1 MDEGTGGGLH
11 TTFSLGGGQM
21 NKHLI
26 RNRFYKVMMDHKI
39 YHKTNCSIKT
49 MNDPKDIIFT
59 TAYAHH
65 AHSAC
70 LCSRSAESANCP

>member
-49 MNDPKDIIFT
+49 MIQKT
-59 TAYAHH
+59 
-65 AHSAC
+65 
-70 LCSRSAESANCP
+70 